1 MDRREDTVTI
11 YTDGGCSPN
20 PGPGGW
26 GAILIY
32 DGTTKEFSGAE
43 ANTTNNRMELTAA
56 VRALEALKRP
66 CKVVVHTDS
75 KYLQQGITS
84 WLPAWKK
91 MGWKRKRGALK
102 NVDLWRRLDELAS
115 AHAVRWKWIRG
126 HAGNLYNERCDEL
139 VGEAI
144 ARLKQ
149 RT

>member
-1 MDRREDTVTI
+1 MSTGKDSVTI

-20 PGPGGW
+20 PGAGGW
-26 GAILIY
+26 GAVLMY
-32 DGTTKEFSGAE
+32 NGTTKEFSGAE

-66 CKVVVHTDS
+66 CNAVVYTDS

-84 WLPAWKK
+84 WLPAWKRS
-91 MGWKRKRGALK
+91 GWKRKGGTLK
-102 NVDLWRRLDELAS
+102 NVDLWQRLDELAS
-115 AHAVRWKWIRG
+115 AHTVRWKWVRG
-126 HAGNLYNERCDEL
+126 HAGNPYNERCDQL